1 MDPKPG
7 DDIVQAAIKVLLT
20 GTASGKADRTEAIV
34 RLWEAG
40 SITLPVA
47 GRSYTVPDRPARDGD
62 VAVKLVGTNN
72 VPKRGRGGS
81 LRSRQAI
88 LHALVHIESSAVDLA
103 WDIIARFGAADAGY
117 QLPADFFS
125 DFIAVASDE
134 CRHYRLLEQR
144 LEETGSHYGALP
156 AHDVNHIAG
165 LLQDSWCASAPMHRI
180 ACLCRCRCLIA
191 IHLPSDCLPLQGLWE
206 AAVDTA
212 GSLAARLAVEHCTHE
227 ARGLDV
233 LPSTI
238 AKFRLNGDTASAD
251 LLEHVVYPEEISHC
265 AAGVRWLKHL
275 HSVAHN
281 HDWGQVQQ
289 AQRGHEE
296 GGQQQQQQQQ
306 LEAVDQQTGL
316 KQQQQQQQQQEAVNQ
331 QSVSQQQQASVAA
344 GAVIPPWAAEARGFP
359 SVKLWFHALI
369 RRHFHGL
376 FKPPF
381 NDEARAQAGFGPEW
395 YLPLTVPASPPA
407 ASNGES

>member
-1 MDPKPG
+1 M
-7 DDIVQAAIKVLLT
+7 A
-20 GTASGKADRTEAIV
+20 
-34 RLWEAG
+34 
-40 SITLPVA
+40 
-47 GRSYTVPDRPARDGD
+47 
-62 VAVKLVGTNN
+62 
-72 VPKRGRGGS
+72 KRGRGGS

-156 AHDVNHIAG
+156 AHD
-165 LLQDSWCASAPMHRI
+165 
-180 ACLCRCRCLIA
+180 
-191 IHLPSDCLPLQGLWE
+191 GLWE

-238 AKFRLNGDTASAD
+238 AKFRLNGDRASAD

-281 HDWGQVQQ
+281 HDWGQAQH

-316 KQQQQQQQQQEAVNQ
+316 KQQQQQQEAVDQ
-331 QSVSQQQQASVAA
+331 ETVSQQQQASVAA
-344 GAVIPPWAAEARGFP
+344 GAVIPPWAAEARGFS
-359 SVKLWFHALI
+359 SVELWFHALI

-407 ASNGES
+407 ASNGDS